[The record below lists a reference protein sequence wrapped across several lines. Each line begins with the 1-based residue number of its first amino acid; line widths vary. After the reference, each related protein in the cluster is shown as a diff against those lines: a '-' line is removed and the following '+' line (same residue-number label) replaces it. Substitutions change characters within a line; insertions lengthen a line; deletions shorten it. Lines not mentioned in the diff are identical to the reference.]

1 MRRICTVAAALL
13 AAFCATPLWAQD
25 YIGAEKC
32 KSCHAFEYRVW
43 AAGPHARAHQPLTAE
58 QLADPKCNNC
68 HTMLPGNVEAAFA
81 GVQCERCH
89 GPAKYYHPAYV
100 MKDKELAR
108 AVGLV
113 DPVEAHCR
121 SCHTEGT
128 PSIRPFDFAR
138 MWGEI
143 DHGKKA
149 RQAYEAAQA
158 RAGGEVAGK

>member
-1 MRRICTVAAALL
+1 VRPIRCAAATLIAL
-13 AAFCATPLWAQD
+13 FALPLYAQD
-25 YIGAEKC
+25 FIGAEKC
-32 KSCHAFEYRVW
+32 KSCHEFEFRVW
-43 AAGPHARAHQPLTAE
+43 SAGPHARAHQSLSPE
-58 QLADPKCNNC
+58 QLKDPKCNSC
-68 HTMLPGNVEAAFA
+68 HTMVPANLEAELL

-89 GPAKYYHPAYV
+89 GPGKYYHPSYV

-113 DPVEAHCR
+113 DPIEQHCR

-128 PSIRPFDFAR
+128 PSIRPFDFVR
-138 MWGEI
+138 MWGSI

-158 RAGGEVAGK
+158 RAEVPGK